1 MHIHGCLTEVAT
13 PAILNVRDNSVSISP
28 VHPFVEDSM
37 TGAGEDQPTQ
47 RESDRI
53 VLGFLALFKAGAKR
67 RHYHEYFF
75 TYLLTEKGSCDMIV
89 RAWIIPC
96 CGDADAAAE
105 APPRLTFSLSLAY
118 PSAQAS
124 DYYLQREGRRRF
136 RGKRISPLSQM

>member
-1 MHIHGCLTEVAT
+1 
-13 PAILNVRDNSVSISP
+13 
-28 VHPFVEDSM
+28 
-37 TGAGEDQPTQ
+37 
-47 RESDRI
+47 
-53 VLGFLALFKAGAKR
+53 LGFLTPFSEPER
-67 RHYHEYFF
+67 RDDYEYFF

-118 PSAQAS
+118 SSAQAS